1 MKQMFL
7 ATLLFLSTFSV
18 AAQNEKND
26 SIHEKFFNAKVRELV
41 YRLDI
46 SDEQKAKF
54 VPIYRRYN
62 DEMRT
67 AMGASMKKSG
77 DRKGSRAQQPKPKQR
92 TSADVAAAQKKM
104 IERQQKA
111 QAVQMKYLDEFA
123 QVLDARQ
130 LSRFFE
136 VEKKIQKKLFERK
149 NHSRAKFGKNFRHQ
163 HGNGVKKGEKK
174 S

>member
-7 ATLLFLSTFSV
+7 ATLLLLSTLSV

-26 SIHEKFFNAKVRELV
+26 SIQEKFFNAKVRELV

-62 DEMRT
+62 EEMRT
-67 AMGASMKKSG
+67 AMGAPMKKRG
-77 DRKGSRAQQPKPKQR
+77 DRKGAKAQQPQPKHR

-104 IERQQKA
+104 VERQQKA
-111 QAVQMKYLDEFA
+111 QAVQLKYLDEFA

-130 LSRFFE
+130 LSRFFD

-149 NHSRAKFGKNFRHQ
+149 NHPRNKFDKGFKHQ
-163 HGNGVKKGEKK
+163 PRKGMKK
-174 S
+174 SEKES